1 MQTTKKQDYTRK
13 LAKAF
18 AEAQAAGMKRS
29 AYDNWAYRGLRRLG
43 VRIKPPV
50 YSHLGWLML
59 WSGVYFA
66 VFWGGGMHI
75 FLWRDNTLIVVQ
87 LGTSLIAGIM
97 FGAITALVA
106 RFMRRKHR
114 LTPWSEL

>member
-1 MQTTKKQDYTRK
+1 MQSTPAQDYTRK

-59 WSGVYFA
+59 GSGVYFA
-66 VFWGGGMHI
+66 VFWGVGMHI
-75 FLWRDNTLIVVQ
+75 LLWRDTTLMGVQ
-87 LGTSLIAGIM
+87 LGVSLIAGIM
-97 FGAITALVA
+97 FGAITALVV
-106 RFMRRKHR
+106 RFTRHR
-114 LTPWSEL
+114 YKLTPWDQL